1 MSATQLRAL
10 AGTSPLRRRRLGPH
24 VTITRPRPS
33 PTAGES
39 LLASSTRTSGPNS
52 SPTPDADEVQGA
64 SSPGVPRRWRSA
76 GWAPGRARRSEAPD
90 RVRRFCSAYSSSPG
104 LSVAGGRG
112 RTGGTPPR
120 QPPPGSPCGEKLL
133 EPSTRRRCSRGEA
146 AAVAEQRGAGNDGA
160 GGGVVDPVV
169 APGRGLAAGG
179 DRALVRASQEL
190 GESPAA
196 AGRGAGGRGAGGRA
210 AGARV
215 GGGRARAVPVAARQ
229 PGGGGGG
236 GGTARADEPADRAP
250 GGRVAVHGRSYDA
263 SGGAGRADTTRSELP
278 ARTERPAAAR
288 GRRAHP
294 CRSRAAAAGVR
305 APASAPARALAGE
318 PRRRGGDPPARGA
331 RGSAA
336 GAGRAGRH
344 AGACHENRRR
354 AWISIA

>member
-1 MSATQLRAL
+1 MPAAVHARGA
-10 AGTSPLRRRRLGPH
+10 AGDGAVAEADGAAAGGAGVSGRWRLGGDRR
-24 VTITRPRPS
+24 VQ
-33 PTAGES
+33 
-39 LLASSTRTSGPNS
+39 ASASGVC
-52 SPTPDADEVQGA
+52 A
-64 SSPGVPRRWRSA
+64 RM
-76 GWAPGRARRSEAPD
+76 GRDS
-90 RVRRFCSAYSSSPG
+90 C
-104 LSVAGGRG
+104 GG
-112 RTGGTPPR
+112 
-120 QPPPGSPCGEKLL
+120 
-133 EPSTRRRCSRGEA
+133 TRRRCSRGEA

-263 SGGAGRADTTRSELP
+263 SGGAGRADAARSELP
-278 ARTERPAAAR
+278 ARTERPAAAC

>member
-1 MSATQLRAL
+1 MERS
-10 AGTSPLRRRRLGPH
+10 LRRMGQL
-24 VTITRPRPS
+24 
-33 PTAGES
+33 
-39 LLASSTRTSGPNS
+39 
-52 SPTPDADEVQGA
+52 Q
-64 SSPGVPRRWRSA
+64 
-76 GWAPGRARRSEAPD
+76 
-90 RVRRFCSAYSSSPG
+90 
-104 LSVAGGRG
+104 
-112 RTGGTPPR
+112 
-120 QPPPGSPCGEKLL
+120 
-133 EPSTRRRCSRGEA
+133 
-146 AAVAEQRGAGNDGA
+146 AVLVYR
-160 GGGVVDPVV
+160 
-169 APGRGLAAGG
+169 AAGG
-179 DRALVRASQEL
+179 WEVIDGFKRVRAACVLEWAGIRVEEL
-190 GESPAA
+190 DVDAA
-196 AGRGAGGRGAGGRA
+196 GAKLRLWQSNAGRGMTELEEAWLIRSLHREEGWPQVEIARWFGRHKSWVNRRLLLAEGLGGRGAGGRA

>member
-1 MSATQLRAL
+1 MKAAFRDGTGVCSPAPGGGYRLRASPPATCSLRGPDPAPLASPPVSPRLHGMSATQLRAL

-133 EPSTRRRCSRGEA
+133 EPSTSTKRLRA
-146 AAVAEQRGAGNDGA
+146 N
-160 GGGVVDPVV
+160 
-169 APGRGLAAGG
+169 GL
-179 DRALVRASQEL
+179 DRLR
-190 GESPAA
+190 
-196 AGRGAGGRGAGGRA
+196 
-210 AGARV
+210 
-215 GGGRARAVPVAARQ
+215 
-229 PGGGGGG
+229 
-236 GGTARADEPADRAP
+236 
-250 GGRVAVHGRSYDA
+250 
-263 SGGAGRADTTRSELP
+263 LP
-278 ARTERPAAAR
+278 ARERPEVHQGR
-288 GRRAHP
+288 G
-294 CRSRAAAAGVR
+294 
-305 APASAPARALAGE
+305 
-318 PRRRGGDPPARGA
+318 
-331 RGSAA
+331 
-336 GAGRAGRH
+336 
-344 AGACHENRRR
+344 
-354 AWISIA
+354 

>member
-120 QPPPGSPCGEKLL
+120 QPPPGSPCGEKRL
-133 EPSTRRRCSRGEA
+133 EPNTSFLERRPASARRE
-146 AAVAEQRGAGNDGA
+146 
-160 GGGVVDPVV
+160 
-169 APGRGLAAGG
+169 RGLAK
-179 DRALVRASQEL
+179 RN
-190 GESPAA
+190 
-196 AGRGAGGRGAGGRA
+196 RGLAKGKCGRA
-210 AGARV
+210 KGKC
-215 GGGRARAVPVAARQ
+215 GRAKGKCGRAKGKCGRAKGKCGRAKGKCGRAKGKCGRAKGKVRSGKREVWSGKREVRSDKREVRSRKREVRSCKREVRSRKREVRSRKREARS
-229 PGGGGGG
+229 GKRELMSDHWERGLSGSGI
-236 GGTARADEPADRAP
+236 RAP
-250 GGRVAVHGRSYDA
+250 GQGPGERPGRLARLR
-263 SGGAGRADTTRSELP
+263 AGRAPELR
-278 ARTERPAAAR
+278 AR
-288 GRRAHP
+288 
-294 CRSRAAAAGVR
+294 
-305 APASAPARALAGE
+305 
-318 PRRRGGDPPARGA
+318 
-331 RGSAA
+331 
-336 GAGRAGRH
+336 
-344 AGACHENRRR
+344 
-354 AWISIA
+354 

>member
-133 EPSTRRRCSRGEA
+133 EPSTSSRRPRLSGVARVVGRQPRDGPGVSRALGGQPRVPPGTA
-146 AAVAEQRGAGNDGA
+146 RGASRLPRRPPDTASDIGGQPRGAPGVSRGAG
-160 GGGVVDPVV
+160 
-169 APGRGLAAGG
+169 RL
-179 DRALVRASQEL
+179 L
-190 GESPAA
+190 
-196 AGRGAGGRGAGGRA
+196 
-210 AGARV
+210 
-215 GGGRARAVPVAARQ
+215 
-229 PGGGGGG
+229 
-236 GGTARADEPADRAP
+236 
-250 GGRVAVHGRSYDA
+250 
-263 SGGAGRADTTRSELP
+263 
-278 ARTERPAAAR
+278 
-288 GRRAHP
+288 
-294 CRSRAAAAGVR
+294 R
-305 APASAPARALAGE
+305 APADAARVAGRCITGRSDAVRALS
-318 PRRRGGDPPARGA
+318 RRLRLPLPGA
-331 RGSAA
+331 R
-336 GAGRAGRH
+336 
-344 AGACHENRRR
+344 
-354 AWISIA
+354 